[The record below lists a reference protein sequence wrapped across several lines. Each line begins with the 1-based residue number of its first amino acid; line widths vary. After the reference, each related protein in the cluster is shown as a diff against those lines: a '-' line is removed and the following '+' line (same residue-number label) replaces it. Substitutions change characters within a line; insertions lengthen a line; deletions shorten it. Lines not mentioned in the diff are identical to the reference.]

1 MKKLLLSASF
11 VCTCLGTV
19 LAQSTATPYTGSYT
33 VVVQDYITLT
43 PSGPQSNIQT
53 LTFTTP
59 TAQQN
64 GLALNPTTFTV
75 SASRS
80 WHSTFTAT
88 PWQRT
93 STSPNP
99 AIENGPFPAGD
110 IMNILT
116 NNGTADVVT
125 SITSATPVASTPMT
139 IATAPTGGVSK
150 SFTLGG
156 NITPGFNHNL
166 SGTYLSSVTVIAAL
180 D

>member
-11 VCTCLGTV
+11 VCTCMGSV
-19 LAQSTATPYTGSYT
+19 FAQSTATPFTGSYT

-43 PSGPQSNIQT
+43 PSGSQSNLQT

-59 TAQQN
+59 SMQQN
-64 GLALNPTTFTV
+64 GLALNPITYTV

-93 STSPNP
+93 STSSNP
-99 AIENGPFPAGD
+99 AIENGPIPAGD
-110 IMNILT
+110 IMNIMT

-125 SITSATPVASTPMT
+125 PLSTPTAVATTAMT

-156 NITPGFNHNL
+156 NVTPGFNHNL
-166 SGTYLSSVTVIAAL
+166 SGTYLNSITVIAAL